1 MTNDF
6 QCDSREGRVCSAAVQ
21 TVVTLTKLVSPLA
34 MQQCLKF
41 LYTGTID
48 TGKLCEIAVSTL
60 FFYKFIQIWPN
71 YKSESWVKIVLYFS
85 LFLHLDCCW

>member
-1 MTNDF
+1 LSRYFLANDVLFLILTLIKIGF

-48 TGKLCEIAVSTL
+48 TGKLCEIAVSKPYT
-60 FFYKFIQIWPN
+60 FDI
-71 YKSESWVKIVLYFS
+71 FS
-85 LFLHLDCCW
+85 